1 MLPSQFNVFTENLI
15 ARLRALLT
23 AKGDEYA
30 PTGDRLADFKQRAE
44 WLNATPEF
52 VIYSDASKHFRALGL
67 LVRDLPAPS
76 PPTLAKEFDRFWVEK
91 CGDLMAFMVLMLA
104 TVFER
109 SGGATGELDDAVD
122 AAVDERFYRPLVND
136 PPAVRR
142 IALDQVVGDVDARPG
157 LICLQGDDRETF
169 LQAEKV
175 KSVPD
180 GPPTILVTLSSA
192 GANSRLHYRMSMVNA
207 HRWAAGLVHLLGGS
221 VSWAGPFRDGP
232 FPTGPAPD
240 ADDPP
245 VATGPSEVAN
255 KPQKWDRR
263 VFSSADGGGLV
274 VNIGPRVVDLRLYEC
289 SQDPDGSVAEVK
301 GADRE
306 AFRAFVARLADAL
319 GLTCGWDNPMSAP
332 TPPASP
338 PATQQ

>member
-142 IALDQVVGDVDARPG
+142 IALDQVVGDVDERPG

-207 HRWAAGLVHLLGGS
+207 HRWAAGLVHLLGGG
-221 VSWAGPFRDGP
+221 VSWAGPFRDR
-232 FPTGPAPD
+232 PD
-240 ADDPP
+240 TDPP
-245 VATGPSEVAN
+245 EAGGKTLGMV
-255 KPQKWDRR
+255 RR
-263 VFSSADGGGLV
+263 VFSDGDGGLV
-274 VNIGPRVVDLRLYEC
+274 VDIGPRTVNLRLWDC
-289 SQDPDGSVAEVK
+289 SGD
-301 GADRE
+301 ADASFSE
-306 AFRAFVARLADAL
+306 LTAADLDAFRAYVVRLADAL
-319 GLTCGWDNPMSAP
+319 GYTCVSNNPMSGP
-332 TPPASP
+332 QSGGKDGDPCPER
-338 PATQQ
+338 